1 MSTIQIVLEEE
12 LLAEADALV
21 ARDGGDRSDLFR
33 KLLREQL
40 HRIRV
45 KQLEEQE
52 RIGYQRIPDT
62 VEDEVDWEK
71 LFECVED

>member
-21 ARDGGDRSDLFR
+21 ARDGGDLSDLVR

-40 HRIRV
+40 HRV
-45 KQLEEQE
+45 KMAELEEQE
-52 RIGYQRIPDT
+52 RLGYQRIPDT

>member
-1 MSTIQIVLEEE
+1 MSTIQIVLDEE

-21 ARDGGDRSDLFR
+21 ARDGGDLSDLVR

-40 HRIRV
+40 HRV
-45 KQLEEQE
+45 KMAELEEQE
-52 RIGYQRIPDT
+52 RLGYQRIPDT